1 MYGLSN
7 KDNEDCKI
15 GGKMAIELDMA
26 AVMAAWKL
34 IRPYIRHTPLIYS
47 RYLSQMSGASVW
59 LKPETQQP
67 TGSFKIR
74 GALNKIGR
82 FTEGEKS
89 RGIVAASAGNHAL
102 GVAYAAKTWGNICTD
117 IFIPATAPLPK
128 VDKLRRF
135 DVTLHQEGQTYEDA
149 HQAAAAFSA
158 QTGGIEISAYD
169 DVAVVA
175 GQATIGLEILIDLP
189 QSDVILVPVGGG
201 GMVAGIVTTAW
212 ALNRQCRVIG
222 VQPEASPA
230 ALLSLRDGV
239 AYDPY
244 DHEPT
249 LADGLAGGFGQVPFA
264 LVRGKLDQV
273 LLATETEMRQAIFT
287 LLDQEQ
293 LVVEASGAIA
303 VAPLLN
309 GSLNVAGKSVVC
321 VLSGGNL
328 ATAVLQ
334 DILGEFISA

>member
-1 MYGLSN
+1 MEN
-7 KDNEDCKI
+7 KMTSLTLTTI
-15 GGKMAIELDMA
+15 LA
-26 AVMAAWKL
+26 AQKW
-34 IRPYIRHTPLIYS
+34 IRQYIRHTPLIYS
-47 RYLSQMSGASVW
+47 HALSQLSGASVW
-59 LKPETQQP
+59 LKLENQQP

-82 FTEGEKS
+82 FTAVEKA

-102 GVAYAAKTWGNICTD
+102 GVAYAAQTWGDIQTNI
-117 IFIPATAPLPK
+117 FVPATAPHAKL
-128 VDKLRRF
+128 DKLRRF
-135 DVTLHQEGQTYEDA
+135 DATIHQGGDTYEAA
-149 HQAAAAFSA
+149 HQAAAAFAA
-158 QTGGIEISAYD
+158 QTGGIEVSAYD
-169 DVAVVA
+169 DVDVVA
-175 GQATIGLEILIDLP
+175 GQATIGLEILTDLP
-189 QSDVILVPVGGG
+189 QADMILVPVGGG
-201 GMVAGIVTTAW
+201 GMVAGISTVAW
-212 ALNRQCRVIG
+212 SLNRNCRIVG

-230 ALLSLRDGV
+230 ALFSLRDGV

-273 LLATETEMRQAIFT
+273 LLISERELRQAIFT

-303 VAPLLN
+303 IAPLLN
-309 GSLNVAGKSVVC
+309 GSLDAAGKTVVC

-328 ATAVLQ
+328 ETAVLRN
-334 DILGEFISA
+334 ILLEFTN

>member
-1 MYGLSN
+1 
-7 KDNEDCKI
+7 
-15 GGKMAIELDMA
+15 MAASLNMA
-26 AVMAAWKL
+26 AVLAAREV

-47 RYLSQMSGASVW
+47 YTLSQLSGASVW
-59 LKPETQQP
+59 LKPENQQP

-82 FTEGEKS
+82 FTAEEKAQ
-89 RGIVAASAGNHAL
+89 GIVAASAGNHAL
-102 GVAYAAKTWGNICTD
+102 GVAYAAQTWGGIRTD
-117 IFIPATAPLPK
+117 IFVPATAPRAKL
-128 VDKLRRF
+128 DKLRRF
-135 DVTLHQEGQTYEDA
+135 DVTLHQDGPTYEAA
-149 HQAAAAFSA
+149 HQAAAAFAA
-158 QTGGIEISAYD
+158 QTGGLEVSAYD
-169 DVAVVA
+169 DVDVVA

-189 QSDVILVPVGGG
+189 QTDMILVPVGGG
-201 GMVAGIVTTAW
+201 GMVAGVITVTW
-212 ALNRQCRVIG
+212 ALNRECRVVG

-230 ALLSLRDGV
+230 ALFSLRDGV

-273 LLATETEMRQAIFT
+273 LLASEPELRQAIFT

-303 VAPLLN
+303 IVPLLN
-309 GSLNVAGKSVVC
+309 GSLDVAGKTVVC

-328 ATAVLQ
+328 ETAVLR
-334 DILGEFISA
+334 DILC